1 MGNIASRKRRGT
13 RKSRK
18 ASRKSRKGRKQHG
31 GAAMTSLSNA
41 APLNDTSMEGPSKL
55 SLAQGSD
62 FAEIHKAQHG
72 GAAVILGGA
81 PVGDQGML
89 DASLRS
95 SARVGDLDASIAE
108 AAKQND
114 LGQVGGAR
122 RHKGRKSRK
131 SRKSKGRK
139 GKSRK
144 GRRGSRRMMYG
155 GAMPSMAPSDY
166 GSPGMLL
173 SADQE
178 ARALGGMNP
187 EWKLASNPN
196 SFAPSMN

>member
-1 MGNIASRKRRGT
+1 MGNIASRKRRGS

-108 AAKQND
+108 AAQQRD
-114 LGQVGGAR
+114 PGQMGGAR
-122 RHKGRKSRK
+122 RHKGRKSH
-131 SRKSKGRK
+131 KSKGRK

-173 SADQE
+173 SPDQE
-178 ARALGGMNP
+178 RLALGGMNP
-187 EWKLASNPN
+187 EWKLATNPN